1 MSMELPSAWSGSNR
15 MGLAEVAMRI
25 ADGSVEL
32 VAMEAAARSSTGITV
47 NEAAAVAVPRNCR
60 RDMPVGFMGTGK
72 YNGIG
77 LCRADASSRAASA
90 RSVCD
95 PMFQLRK

>member
-1 MSMELPSAWSGSNR
+1 
-15 MGLAEVAMRI
+15 
-25 ADGSVEL
+25 
-32 VAMEAAARSSTGITV
+32 
-47 NEAAAVAVPRNCR
+47 
-60 RDMPVGFMGTGK
+60 MPVGFMGTGK

-77 LCRADASSRAASA
+77 WCRGGRLVAPASA

>member
-1 MSMELPSAWSGSNR
+1 
-15 MGLAEVAMRI
+15 MGFAEEAILM

-32 VAMEAAARSSTGITV
+32 VAMEEAARSSTGITV
-47 NEAAAVAVPRNCR
+47 NEAAAVAVPRNWR

-77 LCRADASSRAASA
+77 WCRGGRPRPASA
-90 RSVCD
+90 RSACD